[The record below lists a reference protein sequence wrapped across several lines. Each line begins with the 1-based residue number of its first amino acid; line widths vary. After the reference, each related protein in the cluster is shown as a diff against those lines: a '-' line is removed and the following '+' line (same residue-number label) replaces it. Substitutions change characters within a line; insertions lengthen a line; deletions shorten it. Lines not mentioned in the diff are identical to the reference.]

1 MGRDGGGYIA
11 DLGQPRTKIFLQR
24 GLDRK
29 SVICPSGSWV
39 ARLRLSTSLPPGV
52 RRNHETTAGA
62 AQGYRDERDGRGLT
76 RLQPAYVE
84 DVAEAIGRIMQR
96 AETPSMIFELG
107 GPRVYS
113 YEEILRAVA
122 HQAGI
127 APLLIPIPFAV
138 WHALAWAFEILP
150 NPLLTRNQVE
160 LMQIDTVS
168 SPEMPGFGE
177 LGISP
182 QSLEAILQRMLSNCG

>member
-1 MGRDGGGYIA
+1 VGRDGGGYIA
-11 DLGQPRTKIFLQR
+11 DLGQPRTEIFLQR

-107 GPRVYS
+107 GPRLL
-113 YEEILRAVA
+113 LRGNSQSRRAPSWHCAPADSNPVCRLA
-122 HQAGI
+122 RTGMGLRNTPESTPHSQSGGTDADRHRVIAGNARI
-127 APLLIPIPFAV
+127 
-138 WHALAWAFEILP
+138 W
-150 NPLLTRNQVE
+150 
-160 LMQIDTVS
+160 
-168 SPEMPGFGE
+168 
-177 LGISP
+177 
-182 QSLEAILQRMLSNCG
+182 